1 MTAPAAAASAAGRTV
16 WVVSEL
22 YHPET
27 TSTGYFLTGIAEA
40 LAQRWTVRVLCSQ
53 PTYSQRGVLA
63 PKHEQRNGT
72 EITRCFSTRF
82 SKDHLPGRLLNLVTA
97 SVSMGC
103 NLTIHARHG
112 DVVLVVTNPPLL
124 PFMATLAAR
133 LRGARVILLIHDVY
147 PEVFVATGFARPGS
161 LLVRTVARLT
171 RWLYRRV
178 DQIIVLGRDMKALV
192 ERKLEGA
199 AQRVVI
205 IPNWGDVVRVRP
217 QPRDA
222 NPVLA
227 ELGLRDNFVIQFLG
241 NIGRTHGVEMLIDAA
256 RLLAAD
262 SRVHFLFVGWG
273 GRRAWLEETVAR
285 EQLGNV
291 TVRPGCSDA
300 DLPDFLNAA
309 DVAVIPFLPGMSGV
323 SVPSRL
329 YNVLAAGKPVLA
341 VADPDSELAR
351 VVLEEGVG
359 WVVAPGDLAGLVEA
373 IAAATDPA
381 ARAVMGRRARDAAV
395 AKYSYDKVGTQ
406 YEGLM
411 HTMMGT

>member
-1 MTAPAAAASAAGRTV
+1 MTTTSTATAVDRTIL
-16 WVVSEL
+16 VVSEL
-22 YHPET
+22 YFPET

-63 PKHEQRNGT
+63 PRHEQRNGT

-97 SVSMGC
+97 SVSMGW
-103 NLTIHARHG
+103 NLTIRARHG
-112 DVVLVVTNPPLL
+112 DIVLVVTNPPLL

-147 PEVFVATGFARPGS
+147 PEVLIATGFARPGS

-171 RWLYRRV
+171 RWLYRSV
-178 DQIIVLGRDMKALV
+178 DQVIALGRDMKALV
-192 ERKLEGA
+192 ERKLDGA
-199 AQRVVI
+199 PQNVVI

-217 QPRDA
+217 QPR
-222 NPVLA
+222 NTNRVLSD
-227 ELGLRDNFVIQFLG
+227 LGLRDKFVIQFLG

-262 SRVHFLFVGWG
+262 PRVHFLFVGWG

-285 EQLGNV
+285 ENLGNV

-300 DLPDFLNAA
+300 ELPDFLNAA
-309 DVAVIPFLPGMSGV
+309 DIAVIPFLPGMSGV

-351 VVLEEGVG
+351 VVIEERVG
-359 WVVAPGDLAGLVEA
+359 WVVVPGDLAGLVEA
-373 IAAATDPA
+373 IGAAADPA
-381 ARAVMGRRARDAAV
+381 ARAEMGLRAREAAV
-395 AKYSYDKVGTQ
+395 SSYSYEKVGAQ
-406 YEGLM
+406 YEALIDR
-411 HTMMGT
+411 MMGT

>member
-1 MTAPAAAASAAGRTV
+1 V
-16 WVVSEL
+16 
-22 YHPET
+22 
-27 TSTGYFLTGIAEA
+27 
-40 LAQRWTVRVLCSQ
+40 
-53 PTYSQRGVLA
+53 
-63 PKHEQRNGT
+63 
-72 EITRCFSTRF
+72 
-82 SKDHLPGRLLNLVTA
+82 NLVTA
-97 SVSMGC
+97 SVSMGWSVAV
-103 NLTIHARHG
+103 HARHD

-124 PFMATLAAR
+124 PFVAALAAR
-133 LRGARVILLIHDVY
+133 ARGARVALLIHDVY
-147 PEVFVATGFARPGS
+147 PEVLVAAGFAKPGS
-161 LLVRTVARLT
+161 ALVRIVAGLT

-199 AQRVVI
+199 AQQVVI

-227 ELGLRDNFVIQFLG
+227 ELGLRDKFVIQFLG
-241 NIGRTHGVEMLIDAA
+241 NIGRTHGVDLLIDAA

-273 GRRAWLEETVAR
+273 GRRAWLEGTVAR

-309 DVAVIPFLPGMSGV
+309 DIAVIPFLPGMSGV

-373 IAAATDPA
+373 IGAAADPG
-381 ARAVMGRRARDAAV
+381 ARAEMGRRARDAAV

-406 YEGLM
+406 YEALM